1 MIFYFTGTGNSLYA
15 AKKLD
20 SEAYSIPQVLN
31 SEELVFKADKI
42 GIVCP
47 IYAHEMP
54 AMVKKFIYKA
64 EFQTDYLY
72 VILTYGKRHANA
84 VELAYDVICE
94 AEKQAHYIATLLMVD
109 NFLPVFD
116 MTEEMKMDKAV
127 DEQIEKIKID
137 IALKRHQIEKVTSK
151 DHIIHKEYLQKVSYQ
166 AETVWADFIV
176 TDECVGCGICTKVC
190 PSGCIT
196 LQKQRA
202 VYHKYECQACFA
214 CIHACPKMAIK
225 MNMPEKNCKARYRNE
240 HIQLAQIVVANN
252 QTDN

>member
-1 MIFYFTGTGNSLYA
+1 MIFYFTGTGNSLYS

-20 SEAYSIPQVLN
+20 SEAYSITQVLN
-31 SEELVFKADKI
+31 SEKLVFEAERI

-47 IYAHEMP
+47 IYGHEMP
-54 AMVKKFIYKA
+54 AKVKEFIKKSV
-64 EFQTDYLY
+64 FKTNYLY

-84 VELAYDVICE
+84 VELAQKVICE
-94 AEKQAHYIATLLMVD
+94 AEKQAHYIVTLLMVD

-116 MTEEMKMDKAV
+116 MREEVKLDKAV

-137 IALKRHQIEKVTSK
+137 IVLKRHKIEKITAE
-151 DHIIHKEYLQKVSYQ
+151 DRITHNEYLQKVSYQ
-166 AETVWADFIV
+166 AETIWADFIV

-190 PSGCIT
+190 PAGGIT
-196 LQKQRA
+196 LIKQRA
-202 VYHKYECQACFA
+202 IYNKDACQACFA
-214 CIHACPKMAIK
+214 CIHACPKLAIQ

-240 HIQLAQIVVANN
+240 HIQLAQIVAANN